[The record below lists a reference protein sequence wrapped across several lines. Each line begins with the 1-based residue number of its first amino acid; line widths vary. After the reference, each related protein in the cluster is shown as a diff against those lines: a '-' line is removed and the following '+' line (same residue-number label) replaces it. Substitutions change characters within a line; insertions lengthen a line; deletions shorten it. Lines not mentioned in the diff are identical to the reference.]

1 MWRMRLWG
9 FTVKI
14 NSKIKLEAKL
24 HCIKK
29 NDDETF
35 GSGKVEKGEEMRRK
49 RSNMCEEPEN

>member
-1 MWRMRLWG
+1 M
-9 FTVKI
+9 KI